1 MYLLFFQ
8 KYEPAAKSALK
19 KFYKI
24 WARDQH
30 KAGDKAKKEAE
41 DAEKRAKNLEEAKKI
56 VIQEDASKPVAKEAK
71 ICHLA
76 KLRGERIKVYGWV
89 HRLRRQ
95 GKSFY
100 LLNNCTV
107 FKFCGLFFLQENL

>member
-1 MYLLFFQ
+1 M
-8 KYEPAAKSALK
+8 K

-24 WARDQH
+24 WAREQN

-41 DAEKRAKNLEEAKKI
+41 DAEKRAKNLDEAKKI
-56 VIQEDASKPVAKEAK
+56 VIQEDSSKPAAKEAK
-71 ICHLA
+71 ICHLS

-95 GKSFY
+95 GMQHF
-100 LLNNCTV
+100 LNNRIC
-107 FKFCGLFFLQENL
+107 NL